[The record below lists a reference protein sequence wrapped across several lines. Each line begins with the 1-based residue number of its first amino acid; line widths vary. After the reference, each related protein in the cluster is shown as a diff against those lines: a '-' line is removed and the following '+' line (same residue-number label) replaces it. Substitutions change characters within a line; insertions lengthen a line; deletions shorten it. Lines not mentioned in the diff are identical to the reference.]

1 MPVSEKKPF
10 LSLIITSTSSGMYI
24 KAPASGLPP
33 TKISPPIVESGIGR
47 VDTISDGLVGT
58 PVLSPPTSG
67 GAVGF

>member
-1 MPVSEKKPF
+1 
-10 LSLIITSTSSGMYI
+10 MYI

-58 PVLSPPTSG
+58 PVLSPSTSG